1 MTNFRQIN
9 RLMGTR
15 QEMTRQMKN
24 GDFNDRLGNLMQSV
38 DPFWE
43 DREKT
48 EMDIYERQAPVA
60 VGEDGEEVTT
70 HTARTPTTDED
81 GNLSHRQED
90 KIVASELLVKGQ
102 MELELPE

>member
-38 DPFWE
+38 DPFWG
-43 DREKT
+43 
-48 EMDIYERQAPVA
+48 P
-60 VGEDGEEVTT
+60 
-70 HTARTPTTDED
+70 
-81 GNLSHRQED
+81 
-90 KIVASELLVKGQ
+90 
-102 MELELPE
+102 